1 MPDSL
6 PNPPP
11 PNLFDF
17 ATSELSQD
25 AFICW
30 LASWADPAFRSND
43 EALHVTATAFLDR
56 LLEVGSVPPP
66 AGYRS
71 IEVRRQ
77 WKDIDVLLV
86 VNGDT
91 AIIIEDKTD
100 TKDHSGQ
107 LERYRKAVAGEFPE
121 SRIAAV
127 YLKTGDQGNYR
138 SVDEAGYG
146 RFLRRDFLDILDRGE
161 QAGVKNDIFA
171 DFLRHLRAVE
181 AAVQSFS
188 IAPLGDW
195 NKDWS
200 RWKGFFLVLQERLGE
215 GDWKYVANPSGG
227 FMGFWWH
234 WRGDKYL
241 QLENEKLCFKIMVP
255 EEAQQTAKWREWHK
269 ALMGE
274 NGACGVEIKKPVR
287 RDGRWMTVAVLDGDY
302 RRPGAEGRL
311 DLDRTLETLRKAE
324 ALMDAA
330 LFRLA
335 GVTP

>member
-1 MPDSL
+1 MQL
-6 PNPPP
+6 
-11 PNLFDF
+11 PNLFGF

-30 LASWADPAFRSND
+30 LASWANPALKD
-43 EALHVTATAFLDR
+43 QGEALHATATAFLNR
-56 LLEVGSVPPP
+56 LLEVGKGPEVLE
-66 AGYRS
+66 YRS
-71 IEVRRQ
+71 IQVRRQ
-77 WKDIDVLLV
+77 WNNIDVLLV
-86 VNGDT
+86 VNNNT

-107 LERYRKAVAGEFPE
+107 LERYKKAVAGEFPAGG
-121 SRIAAV
+121 IAAV

-138 SVDEAGYG
+138 GVEQAGYG

-171 DFLRHLRAVE
+171 DFLRHLRGIE

-188 IAPLGDW
+188 TAPLGEW
-195 NKDWS
+195 NNDWS

-234 WRGDKYL
+234 WQGDKYL
-241 QLENEKLCFKIMVP
+241 QLENEKLCFKVTVP
-255 EEAQQTAKWREWHK
+255 DEAQQTAKWWEWHK
-269 ALMGE
+269 ALMAE
-274 NGACGVEIKKPVR
+274 NGVGGVKIKKPVR
-287 RDGRWMTVAVLDGDY
+287 REGKWMTVAVLDGDY
-302 RRPGAEGRL
+302 RLPDSAGRL
-311 DLDRTLETLRKAE
+311 NLDRTVEALKKAE

-330 LFRLA
+330 LLRLSE
-335 GVTP
+335 GVVP